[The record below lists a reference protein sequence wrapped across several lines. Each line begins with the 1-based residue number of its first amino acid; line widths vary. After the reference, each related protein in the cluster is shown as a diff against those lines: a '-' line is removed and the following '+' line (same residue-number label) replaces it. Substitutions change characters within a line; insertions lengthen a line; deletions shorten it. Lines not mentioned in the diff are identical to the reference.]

1 MNYLDTPQTQKAN
14 RKFVRAA
21 MNIPLLEREHE
32 QSLARRWREDG
43 DEKALHELV
52 TPYLR
57 LVISTAGRF
66 RTYGLPIGD
75 LVQEGNI
82 GLMQAAARFDPDR
95 NVRFSTYSTW
105 WIRSSMQEFST
116 FDDCGQNFS
125 TAAVLGCWMERVGPK
140 SPIP

>member
-1 MNYLDTPQTQKAN
+1 
-14 RKFVRAA
+14 

-95 NVRFSTYSTW
+95 NVRFSTIPRGGFGHRCRNFQPST
-105 WIRSSMQEFST
+105 IAGKISRRRR
-116 FDDCGQNFS
+116 
-125 TAAVLGCWMERVGPK
+125 CWVAG
-140 SPIP
+140 